1 MSEGVHEMIEKLV
14 KAGYLRPEQRHDAD
28 AVTSAIANM
37 KQDLRSGG
45 SDDNGGGV
53 SSDHP

>member
-45 SDDNGGGV
+45 SDDNGRGV